1 MVNIQEKQQLHSQIK
16 EQDKELELLLQME
29 HSLLEQ
35 GDLSR
40 EKLKGLNVSLIVS
53 EKERDDTQERVDEL
67 SQLVFHLENEL
78 KGSSVTLES
87 EEKESEV
94 SYIIS

>member
-1 MVNIQEKQQLHSQIK
+1 MNIQEKQQLHSQIK
-16 EQDKELELLLQME
+16 EQEKELELLLQVE
-29 HSLLEQ
+29 HSLIEQ

-67 SQLVFHLENEL
+67 SQLVLMLENEL
-78 KGSSVTLES
+78 KASSVTLES
-87 EEKESEV
+87 EEKEREV
-94 SYIIS
+94 SCITS

>member
-1 MVNIQEKQQLHSQIK
+1 
-16 EQDKELELLLQME
+16 ME
-29 HSLLEQ
+29 HSLIEQ

-67 SQLVFHLENEL
+67 SQLVLMLENEL
-78 KGSSVTLES
+78 KASSVTLES
-87 EEKESEV
+87 EEKEREV
-94 SYIIS
+94 SCITS